1 MVTLDRTVII
11 RVSNN
16 EWLRWK
22 RNCGNIS
29 LTIRAVMD
37 VHVHHIE
44 ESRKY
49 QEHCYKMIEQEEK
62 LLAAK
67 TGVQDAKIRKY
78 KRTSVSARKSSG

>member
-1 MVTLDRTVII
+1 MALDRTVII

-44 ESRKY
+44 ETRKY
-49 QEHCYKMIEQEEK
+49 QEWCKQNVALAEK
-62 LLAAK
+62 E
-67 TGVQDAKIRKY
+67 IN
-78 KRTSVSARKSSG
+78 KRTKIKKVKKWKNQTA